1 MPFLPTQGPDATL
14 HPHGNSTMG
23 SQAGQGS
30 ATLWYPLLNV
40 QPCSQP
46 NHPETAF
53 AAWPQW
59 PGLGQWLLAS
69 LVVPNKVNPF
79 P

>member
-1 MPFLPTQGPDATL
+1 MWVMLFLPTWEPNAAL
-14 HPHGNSTMG
+14 HPHGNSTKE
-23 SQAGQGS
+23 SQ
-30 ATLWYPLLNV
+30 ATLWYPLLSV

-53 AAWPQW
+53 AVWPQW

-69 LVVPNKVNPF
+69 LVAPNKVNLF